1 MSNKLTV
8 QVIGNAY
15 SGKSTVCKL
24 IEQALKEKGF
34 TVTINLLDGDNV
46 LNVDERTDVLVNDRA
61 THITIEEISAQRE
74 SGV

>member
-24 IEQALKEKGF
+24 IERVLKENGF
-34 TVTINLLDGDNV
+34 TVTVSMLDEDRV
-46 LNVDERTDVLVNDRA
+46 LNLEERAAALVNDRA